1 MLKLALTAGL
11 CLGLVAPATVAIGS
25 TDVSAAV
32 VAAAEE
38 TFKGTLV
45 CAQCGLRKADAH
57 ECQDVLLVDD
67 GKGGTAEYYITK
79 NDVATKAGEACTLK
93 IPATVTG
100 TVSQKDGKTWLTPS
114 KIEKQ

>member
-1 MLKLALTAGL
+1 MFKLVVAIAFAVLLA
-11 CLGLVAPATVAIGS
+11 APAYLP
-25 TDVSAAV
+25 AAV
-32 VAAAEE
+32 TVEH

-45 CAQCGLRKADAH
+45 CAQCELKKPDAH

-79 NDVATKAGEACTLK
+79 NEVAEKAGEACTLK

-100 TVSQKDGKTWLTPS
+100 SVSEKNGKTWLTPT
-114 KIEKQ
+114 KIEKH